1 MAVEDMYCNE
11 SQKVFVRNKKTYNGH
26 LLVVCY
32 IKAVPYGGWCN
43 RWKIFQFLLSFNLG
57 KITLLYK
64 YEPFFFLKTGNLII
78 NWFSYKHTVLE
89 KTNLTI

>member
-57 KITLLYK
+57 KLHCYINMNLS
-64 YEPFFFLKTGNLII
+64 FF
-78 NWFSYKHTVLE
+78 
-89 KTNLTI
+89 